1 MKIVCLVPIIVTMSP
16 KKQFPKI
23 APRDITDPIHD
34 ISLTEIAPVSIGL
47 FEDRS
52 NGSAID
58 NQPNP
63 QPNPTIIRSAL
74 CVFEEYKNWSL

>member
-23 APRDITDPIHD
+23 APSDITDPIHD
-34 ISLTEIAPVSIGL
+34 ISLTEISPVSKGL

-63 QPNPTIIRSAL
+63 QPNPTIIKSASF
-74 CVFEEYKNWSL
+74 VFKKFEN